1 MGFILET
8 IFRAF
13 ALILFSGLVVGNAS
27 AFVDDTP
34 KRAIEITNGLSEA
47 EWRSLEDGLE
57 VIQTRTAAGTIF
69 SAFRISPD
77 KFIFKIGTQE
87 HPKGERAGRIGP
99 RLDAVLV
106 INAGF
111 FGMSKNGK
119 LFPVGLMSSAGVAGG
134 KAWRTSG
141 GYLVFGDRT
150 LIRPSDKGMP
160 PSAGEFVQ
168 SKPVLIEPGGRWAM
182 NTNSNIRKKR
192 SLFCLQRDGKI
203 IISLVTG
210 TGLSLYEAGWL
221 LRSPKDGGYF
231 DCDSAIAMDGGGST
245 QTWVT
250 GHPELSYRGISPVHN
265 FLIMQRK

>member
-1 MGFILET
+1 M
-8 IFRAF
+8 
-13 ALILFSGLVVGNAS
+13 

-34 KRAIEITNGLSEA
+34 KRAIEITSGLSA
-47 EWRSLEDGLE
+47 GGWRMLEDGFE
-57 VIQTRTAAGTIF
+57 VIQTRTATGTIF
-69 SAFRISPD
+69 SAFRISPE
-77 KFIFKIGTQE
+77 KFAFKIGTQE
-87 HPKGERAGRIGP
+87 HPKGERAARIGP

-119 LFPVGLMSSAGVAGG
+119 LFPVGLMSSAGVLNG

-141 GYLVFGDRT
+141 GYLIFGNRT
-150 LIRPSDKGMP
+150 FIRPSNNGKP
-160 PSAGEFVQ
+160 PSSAEFVQ

-182 NTNSNIRKKR
+182 NRNSNIRKKR
-192 SLFCLQRDGKI
+192 SLFCLQNDGKI

-210 TGLSLYEAGWL
+210 AGLSLYEAGWL
-221 LRSPKDGGYF
+221 LRSPEDGGYF

-245 QTWVT
+245 QTWVR

>member
-1 MGFILET
+1 MAFI
-8 IFRAF
+8 
-13 ALILFSGLVVGNAS
+13 
-27 AFVDDTP
+27 DDTP
-34 KRAIEITNGLSEA
+34 KRAVEVTSGLSA
-47 EWRSLEDGLE
+47 GEWRSLEAGLE
-57 VIQTRTAAGTIF
+57 VIQTRTKTGTIF
-69 SAFRISPD
+69 SAFRISPE
-77 KFIFKIGTQE
+77 KFAFKIGTQE

-119 LFPVGLMSSAGVAGG
+119 LFPVGLMSSSGVPSG

-141 GYLVFGDRT
+141 GYLVFGKRT
-150 LIRPSDKGMP
+150 LIRPSDKGLP
-160 PSAGEFVQ
+160 VSSGEFVQ

-182 NTNSNIRKKR
+182 NTNSKIRKKR

-210 TGLSLYEAGWL
+210 AGLSLYESGWL

-245 QTWVT
+245 QTWVK